1 MKLGTGHARLLIRVA
16 SLAACCALSLLAGPP
31 PRAGWP
37 LRPFD
42 LRPIL
47 KEGSREWKY
56 IRLEGSTRNQAKDE
70 YRCYTNPI
78 WIEATAD

>member
-1 MKLGTGHARLLIRVA
+1 MLRLVLA
-16 SLAACCALSLLAGPP
+16 SRTPAPGWLAPP
-31 PRAGWP
+31 T
-37 LRPFD
+37 LD